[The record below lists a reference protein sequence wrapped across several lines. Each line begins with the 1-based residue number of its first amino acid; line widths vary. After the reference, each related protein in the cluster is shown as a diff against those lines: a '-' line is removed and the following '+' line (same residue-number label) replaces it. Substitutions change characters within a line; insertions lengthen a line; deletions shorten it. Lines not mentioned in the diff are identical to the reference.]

1 MFTLIQKADV
11 FAPQHIGQRDVLIA
25 DEKIAM
31 IAEQIDPPRGWPVE
45 VVNAEGRL
53 LTPGLIDLHVH
64 LIGGGGEGGPTT
76 RVPEIRLSDITRAGV
91 TTVLGVLGTDDV
103 TRHPESL
110 LAKAQGLEQEGIT
123 AFCMAGSYRFP
134 PAATVTGSLRKDI
147 ALIPQI
153 IGVGE
158 IAISDHRSAQPTFED
173 FARICAEARVGGMIG
188 GKAGLVQIH
197 MGEGASRFNYLFR
210 LIKETEIPIGQIM
223 PTHVSRDE
231 ALFKEAITFCL
242 MGGNVDITVS
252 GKRLS
257 WHMSGGEALKKML
270 SAGVS
275 IDRVTFSSDSNGSMP
290 VFDEKGQ
297 YKGMAMSEITNL
309 PAELRRLILDDG
321 FDAAD
326 VLQAFTLNP
335 ARRLE
340 MDHRKGLIQ
349 EGRDADLVLFNPDWT
364 IDQVFARGRLMVS
377 GGRAVVKGL
386 FEQVEEPANER
397 G

>member
-31 IAEQIDPPRGWPVE
+31 IAGQIKFPRNWPIE
-45 VVNAEGRL
+45 VINAEGRL

-64 LIGGGGEGGPTT
+64 VIGGGGEGGPAT
-76 RVPEIRLSDITRAGV
+76 RVPEIKLSDITMAGV
-91 TTVLGVLGTDDV
+91 TTVLGVLGTDDI

-110 LAKAQGLEQEGIT
+110 LAKTQGFEQEGIT

-134 PAATVTGSLRKDI
+134 LAATVTGSLRKDI

-158 IAISDHRSAQPTFED
+158 IALSDHRSAQPTFED
-173 FARICAEARVGGMIG
+173 FAKICAEARIGGLIG

-197 MGEGASRFNYLFR
+197 MGSGISHFNYLFR

-231 ALFKEAITFCL
+231 ALFKEAIKFCL
-242 MGGNVDITVS
+242 MDGNVDITAS
-252 GKRLS
+252 GRRLN
-257 WHMSGGEALKKML
+257 WRMSGGEALKEML

-275 IDRVTFSSDSNGSMP
+275 IDRITFSSDSNGSMP
-290 VFDEKGQ
+290 LFDEKGQ
-297 YKGMAMSEITNL
+297 YKGMAIGEIANL
-309 PAELRRLILDDG
+309 PAELRRLIIDDG

-326 VLQAFTLNP
+326 VLQAFTINP
-335 ARRLE
+335 ARRLK

-349 EGRDADLVLFNPDWT
+349 EGRDADLVLFKPDWT
-364 IDQVFARGRLMVS
+364 IDKVFARGRLMVS
-377 GGRAVVKGL
+377 DGQAVVWGL
-386 FEQVEEPANER
+386 LEQAEQPANER
-397 G
+397 R